1 MTSTRARTTD
11 AAGPAAGSAPGGR
24 APASPPSVNL
34 AVLRGPCSGPPELR
48 VLESGTRVATLAVRV
63 PGGSGADAAATSI
76 PVTVWD
82 PPAWVEDLDAGDEV
96 VVAGRMRRRFY
107 QRAGGVGARVDVE
120 AELVGRARD
129 RRRVD
134 AASRRAQDVLD
145 LLA

>member
-48 VLESGTRVATLAVRV
+48 VLESGTRVATLAVR
-63 PGGSGADAAATSI
+63 I